1 MSTTSSNS
9 LNSLLKMADALTGVK
24 VLEVSRVLLSAANV
38 IDKEIALRNLLTD
51 GGRSPSARS
60 KLATELFGAELPK
73 EALAILGQAVE
84 SRWAFASELVD
95 ALEKAGYRAMF
106 ALAESESVL
115 DRVEDEIFKFAR
127 VVAQNGQLQMALT
140 NPAQSSTAKA
150 GLVKNL
156 LGNNA
161 HPYTLEVLSH
171 VASNLR
177 GRRTDRVFEEV
188 ADLAAA
194 RRERLR
200 AKLRVAIGLDD
211 TQRTRLSNALTKIYN
226 KPIHLDE
233 VIDTTVMG
241 GIEVRIADDVI
252 DGTIA
257 GRLRQARH
265 RVAG

>member
-1 MSTTSSNS
+1 
-9 LNSLLKMADALTGVK
+9 
-24 VLEVSRVLLSAANV
+24 
-38 IDKEIALRNLLTD
+38 
-51 GGRSPSARS
+51 
-60 KLATELFGAELPK
+60 
-73 EALAILGQAVE
+73 
-84 SRWAFASELVD
+84 
-95 ALEKAGYRAMF
+95 
-106 ALAESESVL
+106 
-115 DRVEDEIFKFAR
+115 
-127 VVAQNGQLQMALT
+127 
-140 NPAQSSTAKA
+140 
-150 GLVKNL
+150 
-156 LGNNA
+156 
-161 HPYTLEVLSH
+161 
-171 VASNLR
+171 
-177 GRRTDRVFEEV
+177 VFEEV

-211 TQRTRLSNALTKIYN
+211 AQRTRLSNALTKIYN